1 MPKGTKKA
9 DVLPPFN
16 TRLKELKQQAEAQA
30 TEFKGTGSRPWNI
43 PEDLTASHLFKDI
56 ASLHG
61 SENAGFDR
69 TKINEKYEE
78 CFQDAEDPGTGGDV
92 IGLKLQMDYLA
103 AAERAF
109 RFRHASVPR
118 LLTHAMCRRWFQGKG
133 PVFSFIEQ
141 AVSNVIEAGALE

>member
-9 DVLPPFN
+9 DVFPPFN

-30 TEFKGTGSRPWNI
+30 MEFKGAGSRPWNI
-43 PEDLTASHLFKDI
+43 PADLTALHLFKNI
-56 ASLHG
+56 SSLHG
-61 SENAGFDR
+61 DEDTGFDR

-78 CFQDAEDPGTGGDV
+78 CFQDAEDLGTTGDV

-109 RFRHASVPR
+109 RFRHASTPR
-118 LLTHAMCRRWFQGKG
+118 LLTHAMSRRWFQAKG
-133 PVFSFIEQ
+133 PIFSFIEQ
-141 AVSNVIEAGALE
+141 AVSNVIETGALE

>member
-16 TRLKELKQQAEAQA
+16 TRLKELKQQAEKQA
-30 TEFKGTGSRPWNI
+30 EEFKGTGSRAWNI
-43 PEDLTASHLFKDI
+43 PEDLTATHLFKDI
-56 ASLHG
+56 SLLHG
-61 SENAGFDR
+61 DEDTGFDR
-69 TKINEKYEE
+69 TKINKKYEE
-78 CFQDAEDPGTGGDV
+78 CFQNAQDPGTTGDV

-118 LLTHAMCRRWFQGKG
+118 LLTHAMCRRWFQAKG
-133 PVFSFIEQ
+133 PTFSFIEQ
-141 AVSNVIEAGALE
+141 AVSNVIKAGALE